1 MTEEMAAIRRPF
13 GPDELRPLL
22 AAHGIGHAVLV
33 QTQSSVKETRDFLAL
48 AAATDFIAGVVGWVD
63 LTDPRV
69 SDTLA
74 EMRAGIGG
82 SYLVGA
88 RHQVH
93 DESDPHWLAR
103 DDVRGGLRVLQD
115 AGLAFDLLVRSR
127 ELPAALHTARAFPG
141 LRMIIDHIAKPP
153 IATGELQ
160 PWAERMASFAE
171 LEHVSCKI
179 SGLVTEADWERWTPE
194 DLVPYARA
202 VAEWFGEDRLLYGSD
217 WPVCTL
223 AASYREVFEACESAL
238 GEFAAPARAKIFGG
252 NARAFYLLPIE

>member
-13 GPDELRPLL
+13 TPDDLRALL
-22 AAHGIGHAVLV
+22 AAHGIGHVVLV
-33 QTQSSVKETRDFLAL
+33 QTQPSVKESRDFLAL

-74 EMRAGIGG
+74 ELRALMGG

-93 DESDPHWLAR
+93 DESDPHWLLR

-115 AGLAFDLLVRSR
+115 AGLAFDLLVRAR
-127 ELPAALHTARAFPG
+127 ELPAALDTARAFPG

-160 PWAERMASFAE
+160 PWAQRLASFAE

-179 SGLVTEADWERWTPE
+179 SGLVTEADWNRWTPE

-202 VAEWFGEDRLLYGSD
+202 AAEWFGEDRLLYGSD

-223 AASYREVFEACESAL
+223 AASYGEVLEACESAL
-238 GEFAAPARAKIFGG
+238 GGLAPRARAKIFGG
-252 NARAFYLLPIE
+252 NAKAFYLLPIE